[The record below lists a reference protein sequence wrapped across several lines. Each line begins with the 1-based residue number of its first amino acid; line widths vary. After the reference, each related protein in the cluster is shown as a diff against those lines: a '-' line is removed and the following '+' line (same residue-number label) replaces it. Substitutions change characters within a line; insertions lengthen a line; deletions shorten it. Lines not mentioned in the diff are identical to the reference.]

1 VAADVALLRLW
12 LPYEAG
18 ARTRRLRRCVHT
30 DGTMTARR
38 AVAAAAAAA
47 AAVMASERQV
57 TSHY

>member
-1 VAADVALLRLW
+1 VGKIKNVKNVFYIYGTKQVLVLVGC
-12 LPYEAG
+12 G
-18 ARTRRLRRCVHT
+18 AVYT

-38 AVAAAAAAA
+38 AAAAAAAA